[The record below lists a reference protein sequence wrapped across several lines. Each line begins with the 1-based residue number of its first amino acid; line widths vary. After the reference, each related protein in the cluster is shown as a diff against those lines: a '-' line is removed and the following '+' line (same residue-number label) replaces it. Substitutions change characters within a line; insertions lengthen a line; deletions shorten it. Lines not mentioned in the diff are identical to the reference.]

1 MRRKGFTLVELIISL
16 TIFAMILVSTFYV
29 LGVELRY
36 WKKFVTDGEKQQ
48 IANMVITRIAR
59 DVRSAS
65 EVTPSSASQ
74 ILLLSA
80 GGETIEYSLIEK
92 KVRRKKNAAS
102 SYLTDINDIKTLSFL
117 YPTSNSVEISLENI
131 TTMVSLRN

>member
-36 WKKFVTDGEKQQ
+36 WKEFVTDGEKQQ
-48 IANMVITRIAR
+48 IANIVIARIAR

-65 EVTPSSASQ
+65 EIIPSSASQ

-92 KVRRKKNAAS
+92 KVRRKKNATS